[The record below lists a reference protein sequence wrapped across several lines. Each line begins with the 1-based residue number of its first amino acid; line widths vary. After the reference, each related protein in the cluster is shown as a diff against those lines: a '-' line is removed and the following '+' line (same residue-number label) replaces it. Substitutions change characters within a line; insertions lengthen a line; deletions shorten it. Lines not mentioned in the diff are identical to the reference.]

1 MTHSFGDSTI
11 RKINETEM
19 ANNAEGKAVLCDLR
33 KIEQFLSNFRFLS
46 FGRDFVLCENYAIS
60 LQRIMTSVELTVGSI
75 ISCCEAACLADANT
89 LLRKYRDDLFFYLYI
104 SVYDSSLKLGSDEAK
119 IDRMKKQ
126 IEHWLKNS
134 LSYLHIGEILKEI
147 GTFPKTREAVKKYDL
162 QSFFDDIGDRLNN
175 FVHSNGYEY
184 YNLNVNAYSDEELGQ
199 KLRKILSDTKFIT
212 VAFLFLLILCSPLSV
227 MSTDYIDSLA
237 CNMTPVAGSQY
248 WVAPFVERFLA
259 DNIDLIDKNCMD
271 YLKENTLMQFT
282 EGGDEK

>member
-19 ANNAEGKAVLCDLR
+19 ASNAEGKAVLCDLR

-175 FVHSNGYEY
+175 FVHSNGY
-184 YNLNVNAYSDEELGQ
+184 
-199 KLRKILSDTKFIT
+199 
-212 VAFLFLLILCSPLSV
+212 
-227 MSTDYIDSLA
+227 
-237 CNMTPVAGSQY
+237 
-248 WVAPFVERFLA
+248 
-259 DNIDLIDKNCMD
+259 
-271 YLKENTLMQFT
+271 
-282 EGGDEK
+282 